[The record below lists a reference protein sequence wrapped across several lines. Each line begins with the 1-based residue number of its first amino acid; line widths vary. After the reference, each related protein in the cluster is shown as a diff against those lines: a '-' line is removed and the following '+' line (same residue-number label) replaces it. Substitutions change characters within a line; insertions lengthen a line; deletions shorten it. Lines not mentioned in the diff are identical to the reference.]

1 MSDDMNEKRQEKIEG
16 FKLHINEESFP
27 TDDTQAQTDENNIT
41 DESFGEAVSRRNKIE
56 NFKVHIDDIDSF
68 AEEVPQEDER
78 TDYGISQR
86 PIYSNFDE
94 DINSSSIL
102 QNIDQS
108 MIIADDDLDN
118 ASDSIQSYSANVI
131 TKKMTPAEK
140 KELKKAKDADKK
152 RLKAKS
158 RKNKRFFRVVW
169 VIMAALISIL
179 VGGYMVVGV
188 NDMLAVGR
196 SDEEVTIDI
205 PSNASFDYISDILY
219 KNNIINNKSFFNL
232 YATMTKSKSG
242 FIKGTYDINKNLDY
256 QAIISYLQTDTNR
269 TDIVSV
275 QFTEGMNVREFSEVL
290 EKNGVCS
297 SAEFLNACNSD
308 NYDEEFTF
316 LKEITNKSERYY
328 KLEGYL
334 FPDTYYFY
342 KDEKVENVMRKLL
355 NNYELKVYHTKSR
368 VDGFDKRVTIEQR
381 AKAAGMTVDEIITL
395 ASIIQAEAADVD
407 DMYLVSSVL
416 HNRLNT
422 AESDGVSPF
431 GDVGMTRLQ
440 VDSTVYYPY
449 KSKTQIPIAEKN
461 SFKSRYDT
469 YDIEGLPAGAICN
482 PGKDAIDAAL
492 SPDDTNYYFFCHK
505 AATTD
510 SPAQSYYAS
519 TGIEHESNLVK
530 AGLTTTHNQ

>member
-1 MSDDMNEKRQEKIEG
+1 MK
-16 FKLHINEESFP
+16 KL
-27 TDDTQAQTDENNIT
+27 
-41 DESFGEAVSRRNKIE
+41 
-56 NFKVHIDDIDSF
+56 
-68 AEEVPQEDER
+68 
-78 TDYGISQR
+78 
-86 PIYSNFDE
+86 
-94 DINSSSIL
+94 
-102 QNIDQS
+102 
-108 MIIADDDLDN
+108 
-118 ASDSIQSYSANVI
+118 
-131 TKKMTPAEK
+131 
-140 KELKKAKDADKK
+140 
-152 RLKAKS
+152 
-158 RKNKRFFRVVW
+158 
-169 VIMAALISIL
+169 
-179 VGGYMVVGV
+179 
-188 NDMLAVGR
+188 
-196 SDEEVTIDI
+196 
-205 PSNASFDYISDILY
+205 
-219 KNNIINNKSFFNL
+219 
-232 YATMTKSKSG
+232 
-242 FIKGTYDINKNLDY
+242 
-256 QAIISYLQTDTNR
+256 
-269 TDIVSV
+269 
-275 QFTEGMNVREFSEVL
+275 
-290 EKNGVCS
+290 
-297 SAEFLNACNSD
+297 
-308 NYDEEFTF
+308 
-316 LKEITNKSERYY
+316 
-328 KLEGYL
+328 
-334 FPDTYYFY
+334 
-342 KDEKVENVMRKLL
+342 RKLL